1 MKFHRRANNEEG
13 AAALEFALVL
23 PLLLMVIFGII
34 EFGRIYSQY
43 QVYQGAAREGAR
55 YAAVRSGAGVGPT
68 ATQVRTRVLDSAEPY
83 DGNITSTSINVST
96 QCSSTNVGTVV
107 TVTWDQSY
115 TIDIPLLPPYT
126 PSPLQIRSAFRCE

>member
-1 MKFHRRANNEEG
+1 MKLYQRANNEEG

-23 PLLLMVIFGII
+23 PLLIMVVFGIV

-55 YAAVRSGAGVGPT
+55 YAAVRSGAGVGPD
-68 ATQVRTRVLDSAEPY
+68 AAAVRLRVLDSADPY
-83 DGNITSTSINVST
+83 AGNITSSSINVST

-107 TVTWDQSY
+107 SVTWDQPY
-115 TIDIPLLPPYT
+115 TIDIPMLPPYSPT
-126 PSPLQIRSAFRCE
+126 PLEIRSAFRCE